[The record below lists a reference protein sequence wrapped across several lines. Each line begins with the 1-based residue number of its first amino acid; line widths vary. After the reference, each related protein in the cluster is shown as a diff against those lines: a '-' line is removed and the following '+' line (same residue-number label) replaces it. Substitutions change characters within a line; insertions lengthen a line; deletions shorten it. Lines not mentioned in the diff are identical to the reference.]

1 MANGT
6 RDMSDAQQELNRC
19 YAEIR
24 MLKDKLQ
31 YEKAACNMW
40 RAVAINLGA
49 LPNTES
55 YFKKDAG

>member
-1 MANGT
+1 
-6 RDMSDAQQELNRC
+6 MSDAQQELNRC